1 MLKNFKGEST
11 KNLNN
16 LNRASIGIWCRIVFI
31 DFNTTA
37 IFEKIVLIDLESSNF
52 NQSQFLSSCR
62 FLLPFLV
69 SVETYFA
76 KFIIL
81 SRKKI
86 KWLFIII
93 KVYLI
98 LFEVRY
104 TSVFFSKMPMTFF
117 QLDSIVIFDIR
128 YFIIRKLNNLFSL
141 YLQRVGEHR
150 DWPLSILTKKVLE
163 SHTVFCQH
171 EITLYVL
178 SFRKMLR
185 YWVQLFGNREKA
197 SNFSN
202 YHDYTARHQQNA
214 KQYLWTNKTLSF

>member
-1 MLKNFKGEST
+1 MLKNFKGENT
-11 KNLNN
+11 ENLNS

-81 SRKKI
+81 SRKKG
-86 KWLFIII
+86 LFIII

-104 TSVFFSKMPMTFF
+104 TSIFF
-117 QLDSIVIFDIR
+117 Q
-128 YFIIRKLNNLFSL
+128 
-141 YLQRVGEHR
+141 
-150 DWPLSILTKKVLE
+150 
-163 SHTVFCQH
+163 
-171 EITLYVL
+171 
-178 SFRKMLR
+178 
-185 YWVQLFGNREKA
+185 
-197 SNFSN
+197 
-202 YHDYTARHQQNA
+202 NA
-214 KQYLWTNKTLSF
+214 EDE